1 MHTSTS
7 IGFKTI
13 PKTEHSKVLVEP
25 ITRSWT
31 FTDPISG
38 TTMHVQ
44 RTGLPL
50 MPEPACPLYSLQGA
64 TCDPGL
70 VAHFIM
76 FARKT
81 IDHQGALQ
89 GALR

>member
-1 MHTSTS
+1 MHIGKS
-7 IGFKTI
+7 IGFTSI
-13 PKTEHSKVLVEP
+13 PETEHSKVLVEP